1 MRHINEAQLPSDNT
15 VINTY
20 YHIIKLDIGHLRA
33 NLKEELKKKTFSKNY
48 IRIKHYEECLNT
60 DKDSERMRHLITW
73 SISTSEWQ

>member
-33 NLKEELKKKTFSKNY
+33 NLKEEEEKKPFPKNY

-73 SISTSEWQ
+73 SISTSKWQ

>member
-20 YHIIKLDIGHLRA
+20 YHIIRLDIGHLRA
-33 NLKEELKKKTFSKNY
+33 NLKEEKKNSFSKNC
-48 IRIKHYEECLNT
+48 IRIKHCEECLNN

-73 SISTSEWQ
+73 SIAI